1 MVSLNVMLVQS
12 TTLRF
17 DGDGQNGFH
26 RNPIR
31 TLSEALPRQSDG
43 GFAWVPLFAFEGLDS
58 LFALRHRGHDS
69 ASLIYVLTPG
79 HLHAPVYAS
88 TRIL

>member
-1 MVSLNVMLVQS
+1 MVMGRMDFTGTQLEPFPRPCRV
-12 TTLRF
+12 
-17 DGDGQNGFH
+17 
-26 RNPIR
+26 NPMVASHGNR
-31 TLSEALPRQSDG
+31 WG
-43 GFAWVPLFAFEGLDS
+43 VPLFAFEGLDS